1 MKAKEARERTR
12 METREAKERVKRE
25 AEEARKAKKA
35 EALAKKEAER
45 EAKERAK
52 RETEEARKANKAEA
66 LAKKEAEREAK
77 ERAKREAEEARKAK
91 KAEREAEEVKGKA
104 KGEAEE
110 PVSAELY
117 KGIVKLTI
125 MPPIDIGQVRKLEE
139 YLYQVQ
145 DLRLVLV
152 GGSIDEGTEIVVSA
166 ENPIPLI
173 DALRELPPVDQIVK
187 KGKTI
192 QLTLKA
198 E

>member
-1 MKAKEARERTR
+1 
-12 METREAKERVKRE
+12 
-25 AEEARKAKKA
+25 
-35 EALAKKEAER
+35 
-45 EAKERAK
+45 
-52 RETEEARKANKAEA
+52 
-66 LAKKEAEREAK
+66 
-77 ERAKREAEEARKAK
+77 
-91 KAEREAEEVKGKA
+91 
-104 KGEAEE
+104 
-110 PVSAELY
+110 
-117 KGIVKLTI
+117 

-152 GGSIDEGTEIVVSA
+152 GGSVDEGTEIVVSA

>member
-12 METREAKERVKRE
+12 METREAKERAKRE
-25 AEEARKAKKA
+25 TEEARKAKKA

-52 RETEEARKANKAEA
+52 REAEEARKAKKAEA

-77 ERAKREAEEARKAK
+77 DRAKREAEEARKAK

-152 GGSIDEGTEIVVSA
+152 GGSVDEGTEIVVSA

>member
-1 MKAKEARERTR
+1 

-35 EALAKKEAER
+35 AALAKKEAER

-52 RETEEARKANKAEA
+52 
-66 LAKKEAEREAK
+66 
-77 ERAKREAEEARKAK
+77 
-91 KAEREAEEVKGKA
+91 REAEEVKGKA

-152 GGSIDEGTEIVVSA
+152 GGSIDEGTEILVSA

-192 QLTLKA
+192 QLTLKV